1 MEASEATPTRRY
13 RMQARAESA
22 AATRR
27 SIANAWLALYEKLNY
42 DDITLDVVAERSSV
56 TVQTVI
62 RHFGSKEELF
72 VAVTRE
78 LAAAETLRR
87 AAAPIGDIDGAV
99 RNVIAHY
106 ERVGDMVLRTLEQ
119 EDRFPAIRDL
129 ADTGRLIHY
138 DWVERAFA
146 PFLDSVTGPVRRRR
160 RAQLVALT
168 DVYLWKLL
176 RREAGLG
183 RRPTEIAM
191 TELVTALLNGD
202 T

>member
-1 MEASEATPTRRY
+1 
-13 RMQARAESA
+13 MQARAQA
-22 AATRR
+22 TAATRR
-27 SIANAWLALYEKLNY
+27 SIADAWLALYEELHY
-42 DDITLDVVAERSSV
+42 DDITLDVVAERSGV

-72 VAVTRE
+72 LAVTRE

-87 AAAPIGDIDGAV
+87 SAAPIGDIDGAV
-99 RNVIAHY
+99 RNVVAHY
-106 ERVGDMVLRTLEQ
+106 ERVGDWVLRTLEQ

-129 ADTGRLIHY
+129 ADAGRRIHY

-146 PFLDSVTGPVRRRR
+146 PFLDSATGAARRRR

-168 DVYLWKLL
+168 DVYMWKLL
-176 RREAGLG
+176 RRDAGLG

-191 TELVTALLNGD
+191 TELVTALLNGG